1 MAFGEQKKKKT
12 PFEILTLVVVLIMV
26 FVTVFSLVASAI
38 NTLL

>member
-12 PFEILTLVVVLIMV
+12 AFEKLTMAVVLIMV

-38 NTLL
+38 NTLF